1 MERVGFLLIGL
12 ASLIGS
18 ITWSYK
24 EIRLLQ
30 LDIGYYESCETLE

>member
-1 MERVGFLLIGL
+1 MERVGVLLIGL

-18 ITWSYK
+18 IAWSYK
-24 EIRLLQ
+24 EIRLMQ